1 MHILRTYP
9 KKLLWRLYWIS
20 LILTLIL
27 DLLWLYSRRFH
38 YHFRFQYLPEFFA
51 LFGFLGCMILILV
64 AKGMG
69 LFIVKD
75 EDYYE
80 KRLGR

>member
-1 MHILRTYP
+1 MNILRTYP

-20 LILTLIL
+20 LILTLFL
-27 DLLWLYSRRFH
+27 DLLWLYSNRFH
-38 YHFRFQYLPEFFA
+38 YHFPFQYLPEFFA

-64 AKGMG
+64 AKAMG

-80 KRLGR
+80 KRLRR

>member
-1 MHILRTYP
+1 MNILRNYP

-20 LILTLIL
+20 LVLTLLI
-27 DLLWLYSRRFH
+27 DLLWLYTKKFH
-38 YHFRFQYLPEFFA
+38 YHFPFQYLPEFFA
-51 LFGFLGCMILILV
+51 LFGFFGCMALIFV

-69 LFIVKD
+69 FFIVKE

-80 KRLGR
+80 KRLRR